1 VLVQPGRPSRTVWA
15 VSVSILVSVATLG
28 CSTAN
33 VLPPQEVPLLESI
46 GNGVVRYGGQVAW
59 VVVDYRFA
67 RLGTGGSWLIL
78 DVGVTAADGQRA
90 TISRNEIF
98 IRSPSG
104 RRYPLATQQEYRQA
118 HVELANLSRRAN
130 VVGSGSYDFPGSR
143 KPCPFNFFVPQSER
157 RQVAFDEV
165 YVNDNRA
172 CFERFYFHV
181 PDGAGAGRWVLGI
194 DLEQSQVRVPFDL

>member
-1 VLVQPGRPSRTVWA
+1 MRAAAVLVLG
-15 VSVSILVSVATLG
+15 VSALFG

-33 VLPPQEVPLLESI
+33 VLPSQEVPVLESI
-46 GNGVVRYGGQVAW
+46 GNGVVRYGGEVVW
-59 VVVDYRFA
+59 VVVDSRFA
-67 RLGTGGSWLIL
+67 RLGTGRSWLIL

-90 TISRNEIF
+90 TISRGEIF
-98 IRSPSG
+98 VRSPSG
-104 RRYPLATQQEYRQA
+104 RRHPLATQQEYRQA

-130 VVGSGSYDFPGSR
+130 VAGSGSYDFPGSR
-143 KPCPFNFFVPQSER
+143 KPCRFNFFVRQSQR

-181 PDGAGAGRWVLGI
+181 PDGVEAGRWVLGI
-194 DLEQSQVRVPFDL
+194 DLDQSQVRVPFDL

>member
-1 VLVQPGRPSRTVWA
+1 MPSQPGRSNGTAWTVTVA
-15 VSVSILVSVATLG
+15 ALMSIAMLG

-33 VLPPQEVPLLESI
+33 VLPPQEVPILESV
-46 GNGVVRYGGQVAW
+46 GDGVVRYGGPVAW

-67 RLGTGGSWLIL
+67 RRSTGASWLVL

-90 TISRNEIF
+90 TITRGQVF
-98 IRSPSG
+98 VRSPSG
-104 RRYPLATQQEYRQA
+104 RRYTLATQQEYRQA
-118 HVELANLSRRAN
+118 HVELANLSRRAD
-130 VVGSGSYDFPGSR
+130 VAGSASYDFPGSR
-143 KPCPFNFFVPQSER
+143 KPCRFDFFVRQSQR

-181 PDGAGAGRWVLGI
+181 PDGVDAGRWVLGI
-194 DLEQSQVRVPFDL
+194 DLDQSDVRVPFDL